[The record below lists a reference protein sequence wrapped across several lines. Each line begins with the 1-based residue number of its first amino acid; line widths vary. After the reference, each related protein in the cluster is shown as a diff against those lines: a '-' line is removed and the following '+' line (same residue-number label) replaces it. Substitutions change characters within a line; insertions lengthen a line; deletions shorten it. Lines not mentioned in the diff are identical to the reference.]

1 MPRRVNEDL
10 AVALSSALAEQNL
23 SLTLQDCVQGR
34 KIVRLI
40 SQKSGQCI
48 EPEEDEYY
56 GEEDDEEEEDEE
68 EDDDENGPQNRVNTK
83 FLSRMLTSL
92 ARTNKRVADASQASQ
107 LPAPPP
113 LPLPPP
119 RPKRSLAERR
129 SRAEL
134 QIQRIAAACG
144 LRVEIAID
152 DSFTEDEE
160 VAASTAAQ
168 PSSTCDTS
176 AAASGRKPAVAARIL
191 PAAASSRLLGAALQG
206 AVAPKRPASSDS
218 AAQASL
224 ISTAHPAA
232 AQLAVRNTI
241 KAGAKAPS
249 GAKAEDADAAAEPV
263 KRRRVSVPALY
274 VPPSRRPKEGNL
286 SVAQAGE
293 GTSSSS

>member
-1 MPRRVNEDL
+1 MPRRVNEVL

-160 VAASTAAQ
+160 VATSS
-168 PSSTCDTS
+168 SSTCDTS
-176 AAASGRKPAVAARIL
+176 AAASGRKPAVAARIR